1 MDSGVGVNG
10 KEFGFMVDNIVVC
23 VCSVASCYSSYL
35 VLDYLKLIEVCG

>member
-1 MDSGVGVNG
+1 MDGGVGVNG

-35 VLDYLKLIEVCG
+35 VLDYLKLIEDCG